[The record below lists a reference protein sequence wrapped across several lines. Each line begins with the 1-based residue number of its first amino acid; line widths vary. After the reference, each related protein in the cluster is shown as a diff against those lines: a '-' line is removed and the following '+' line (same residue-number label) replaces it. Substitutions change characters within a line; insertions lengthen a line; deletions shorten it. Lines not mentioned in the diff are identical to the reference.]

1 MEQSESILTEDEK
14 KYLRKVSRYIQSYGI
29 TYAEIRLLEL
39 NDYPGFDES
48 DIYFDNITHLSN
60 NYSVEIPEGLKP
72 ILKKMVEAGM
82 VKMNSLDFPAVDYI
96 NYGAV
101 DVDIDCKNNQIRLVY
116 FHTYYDKG
124 GEDSIDF
131 SVEDEDISQ
140 ELFNQINE
148 NVTDVEPIMEIR
160 YNGSGDSGYVEDR
173 FENGASVPAG
183 VQDWCERALSSNFG
197 GWENNEGSD
206 GQFLFNMEK
215 NTVELNHT
223 YNVDEQ
229 FTATLYEEK
238 FDK

>member
-1 MEQSESILTEDEK
+1 MEQSLHILTEEDK

-39 NDYPGFDES
+39 EDYPGFDES
-48 DIYFDNITHLSN
+48 DIDFENVTHLSN
-60 NYSVEIPEGLKP
+60 NYSVEVPEGLKT

-82 VKMNSLDFPAVDYI
+82 DKMNNLDFPSIDYI

-101 DVDIDCKNNQIRLVY
+101 DVEIDCKRDEIRLSY
-116 FHTYYDKG
+116 FHTYYDRG
-124 GEDSIDF
+124 GENSVDF

-148 NVTDVEPIMEIR
+148 TGDVEPIMEIR

-173 FENGASVPAG
+173 FENGVSVPAG
-183 VQDWCERALSSNFG
+183 LQDWCERALSSNFG
-197 GWENNEGSD
+197 GWEKNEGAD
-206 GQFLFNMEK
+206 GKFLFNMEK
-215 NTVELNHT
+215 NTVELNHA
-223 YNVDEQ
+223 YNIEEQ
-229 FTATLYEEK
+229 FLVTLAEDK